1 MGDVGASVSK
11 LLCGCERWFLG
22 LYPEWDCRPVLLTA
36 CVDLQALQQRV
47 SSWAPVLTH
56 LSLFLKSDVLFWK
69 ARVHSVQNI
78 NLGVNAGADQ
88 LLTIVNRSPHP
99 LVPDAAAGAL
109 RRCSAALVCIHCRL
123 WRPSTFS
130 NVYWPFK

>member
-1 MGDVGASVSK
+1 M
-11 LLCGCERWFLG
+11 LCGCERWFLV

-69 ARVHSVQNI
+69 ARVHSSVRLERLDERDDLDVLGEFQN
-78 NLGVNAGADQ
+78 L
-88 LLTIVNRSPHP
+88 
-99 LVPDAAAGAL
+99 
-109 RRCSAALVCIHCRL
+109 
-123 WRPSTFS
+123 
-130 NVYWPFK
+130 